1 MIPSNHPS
9 VSATAPSGRRLLI
22 KVCGMRDTDNIR
34 EVAQLDIDL
43 MGFIFWPG
51 TKRCVKMISS
61 KAGILP
67 DYSEE
72 RFRRANQSEQSEQKG
87 KCEQTDQGELTAN
100 QHPRAIQRVGVFV
113 DEMPQTILTAIYNYQ
128 LQYVQLHG
136 QESPVMID
144 NLKRTLIPDIAP
156 DIKVIKAISIASK
169 DDVARYKDYEG
180 LVDLFL
186 FDTRCPM
193 VGGSGRQFDWD
204 VLTAYDGHTP
214 FLLSGGIGPDDAE
227 RIRQFSHPM
236 LAGIDLNSRFETE
249 PGRKDVERLRT
260 FISQVRA

>member
-1 MIPSNHPS
+1 MTTSIPNNT
-9 VSATAPSGRRLLI
+9 AAQAPSRRLLI
-22 KVCGMRDTDNIR
+22 KVCGMRDDDNIL

-67 DYSEE
+67 DYSPE
-72 RFRRANQSEQSEQKG
+72 RLRRA
-87 KCEQTDQGELTAN
+87 DQGAPASK
-100 QHPRAIQRVGVFV
+100 QQPKGIQRVGVFV
-113 DEMPQTILTAIYNYQ
+113 DEMPQTILTYIYNYQ

-136 QESPVMID
+136 QESPVMIE

-156 DIKVIKAISIASK
+156 DIKVIKAISVSGK

-186 FDTRCPM
+186 FDTRCAT

-204 VLTAYDGHTP
+204 VLSAYDGHTP

-227 RIRQFSHPM
+227 RVRQFSHPM

-249 PGRKDVERLRT
+249 PGRKDAGRLRT